1 VPVSENLGRC
11 TGLACGLFFLFDL
24 QIPRSSLIITGLFAD
39 FFAIVQSGDA
49 ARFRCKGSCSSFNF
63 SGDRPA
69 IVH

>member
-1 VPVSENLGRC
+1 MQGA
-11 TGLACGLFFLFDL
+11 GLWSFSHFDL
-24 QIPRSSLIITGLFAD
+24 QIPCSSLIIIGLFAD

-49 ARFRCKGSCSSFNF
+49 ARFRCNGFCSSFNF